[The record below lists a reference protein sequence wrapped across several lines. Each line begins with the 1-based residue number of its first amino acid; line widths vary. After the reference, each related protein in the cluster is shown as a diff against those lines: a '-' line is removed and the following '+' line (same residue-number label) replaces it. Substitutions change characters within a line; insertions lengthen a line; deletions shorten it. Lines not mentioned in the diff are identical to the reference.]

1 MDISNCIESGDLILD
16 GILSH
21 SGVKGMKWGVR
32 KKRTPS
38 IQNGSR
44 VKKGKKQTIPTHKPT
59 TVNKPKGSNIK
70 ELSDAELR
78 AKITRLQLERELA
91 RELSKSNSA
100 PQTSKGKQIMN
111 SILKNMVAPAA
122 KDLGT
127 QLIKSQG
134 AKMIN
139 DTFKLQGDYKVVP
152 NNKRKS

>member
-1 MDISNCIESGDLILD
+1 MDIGNCIESGDVILD
-16 GILSH
+16 EMLIH

-44 VKKGKKQTIPTHKPT
+44 VKKRKKKVVSTHKT
-59 TVNKPKGSNIK
+59 TTENKPKGTNIK

-78 AKITRLQLERELA
+78 AKIARLQLEREFA
-91 RELSKSNSA
+91 REMNKSN
-100 PQTSKGKQIMN
+100 PEHQTSKGKQIMK
-111 SILKNMVAPAA
+111 SILNDMVKPAA

-134 AKMIN
+134 ARIIN
-139 DTFKLQGDYKVVP
+139 DAFKLQGDYKVVP
-152 NNKRKS
+152 NNRRK

>member
-1 MDISNCIESGDLILD
+1 MDIGNCIESGDVILD
-16 GILSH
+16 EMLFH

-44 VKKGKKQTIPTHKPT
+44 VKKGKKQVVPTHKT
-59 TVNKPKGSNIK
+59 TSDNKPKGTNIK

-78 AKITRLQLERELA
+78 AKITRLQLEREFV
-91 RELSKSNSA
+91 REMSKSN
-100 PQTSKGKQIMN
+100 PEHQTSKGKRIMK
-111 SILKNMVAPAA
+111 SILNDMVAPAA

-134 AKMIN
+134 AKIIN
-139 DTFKLQGDYKVVP
+139 DAFKLQGDYKVVP
-152 NNKRKS
+152 NNRRK

>member
-1 MDISNCIESGDLILD
+1 MSIDNCIESGDVILD
-16 GILSH
+16 EMLSH

-44 VKKGKKQTIPTHKPT
+44 VRKGKKQVVSTHK
-59 TVNKPKGSNIK
+59 NKPKGTNIK

-78 AKITRLQLERELA
+78 AKITRLQLEREFA
-91 RELSKSNSA
+91 REMNKSN
-100 PQTSKGKQIMN
+100 PEHQTSKGKRIMK
-111 SILKNMVAPAA
+111 SILNDMVAPAA

-134 AKMIN
+134 ARIIN

-152 NNKRKS
+152 NNRRK

>member
-1 MDISNCIESGDLILD
+1 MDIGNCIESGDVILD
-16 GILSH
+16 EMLIH

-44 VKKGKKQTIPTHKPT
+44 VKKGKKKVVSTHKT
-59 TVNKPKGSNIK
+59 TTENKPKGANIK

-78 AKITRLQLERELA
+78 AKIARLQLEREFA
-91 RELSKSNSA
+91 REMNKTN
-100 PQTSKGKQIMN
+100 PEHQTSKGKQIMK
-111 SILKNMVAPAA
+111 SILNDMVKPAA

-134 AKMIN
+134 ARIIN
-139 DTFKLQGDYKVVP
+139 DAFKLQGDYKVVP
-152 NNKRKS
+152 NNRRK